1 MSNKLITKTALSIA
15 VSSALMAASVNAQTV
30 QTAHSITALNN
41 FSTATF
47 NETEV
52 KEQLPSAHMI
62 VLRATTTADIMAQG
76 IYQIGDSRA
85 TIAQIEQ
92 VQSEVTIE
100 LSSLDFGTKVIGQTK
115 VLAPTLIVQASPEAL
130 EKIARDYRVEKVLPM
145 YDYELHVAAS
155 ADYLKAS
162 PLVANGVVTGKGQTV
177 AVLDT
182 GVDYTHNVFGGAGTV
197 EAYDAAQADPTSV
210 AWPQGIVHGGYDFIR
225 DDADPIE
232 HDPVVVIPDVD
243 EPTSHGTSVSH
254 SVTGIA
260 PEVELYVYSV
270 CGGGCPSA
278 AQASALE
285 AAMDPNGDGDISDRV
300 DVINMSLGGEFGG
313 TETDGGTQYLIQKA
327 VDLGVNVVISAGN
340 DGDHPFR
347 IGGPSTTPNAL
358 AVGAMTHPTLDIGI
372 ASGTVLGEEVV
383 FQVSGFGPQTAFA
396 MADTDAELVYPTAN
410 QNGCEAFSEDTDFN
424 NKAVL
429 IDRGV
434 CNFTKKVLHAQQRGA
449 SFVFIANNEDDG
461 TPASMGGFDT
471 TVTIPNI
478 GITYAAGAAIK
489 AELKASGKAA
499 YSLVVERKVTSGAV
513 ATFSSRGPSMDGLL
527 KPEITAPGTSI
538 MVAATGTQDQLAPA
552 SGTSFSGPITAG
564 AVALVRAA
572 HPQRNAFEIKA
583 TLMNTADLNVT
594 NEPLSTN
601 PDSELAPISMIG
613 AGLVNVEK
621 AVNLPVV
628 AWVDN
633 TEFKTKQAA
642 LSFGLE
648 NFTGVRSISKTVTVK
663 NFSTQEK
670 TYKLRTEA
678 RYANDKNS
686 GAISWDIP
694 ASVTIPAGQTTEFD
708 VTLTVDPS
716 KLHQWKLENP
726 FDAESVAARSAALT
740 LAEFDGALVFDDVD
754 DTDSDYALHVVYHAL
769 PKAASELSIA
779 PEVVGN
785 EMQLIVENTGA
796 TTVSTM
802 TENIV
807 ATGKVK
813 SAAEAPFNIL
823 ATTFNAIAAEG
834 CESGVL
840 VTASIQLRDEITHV
854 FQAGYRLDI
863 DTNNDGAY
871 DFLMQ
876 NYNDRG
882 RKTTSPGRSRTV
894 IGTIDDAGAETL
906 RFLTPLYQSAGADTI
921 TFSVCSSTLGLTRD
935 NLGDPLNIKA
945 SVGYPSYGGGVYF
958 ETDSLVGATTFSSSA
973 SVSLTAVDGSDT
985 VVNQLAPGEKAI
997 VNASAPFAFT
1007 ASSLQDVLKLV
1018 TAEDLVLPKTQAPK
1032 LANAS
1037 FDVVENAENG
1047 HLVGTLS
1054 VVESDRD
1061 LAIAEFYV
1069 QSQTHQGFSVDNKG
1083 QILVSNSELVDFE
1096 VGKHIA
1102 ELVVVAIDTL
1112 GNTSEPAVITINI
1125 TNVADEASEVT
1136 PIINSGQVFSVAENT
1151 PVATAFAQLAFTDP
1165 DNSSITMFTV
1175 AGSDAITIDNTGML
1189 TVAQLLNFEEQSTIT
1204 LEIVAIDED
1213 GHQSAAEIVTINV
1226 LNVADEG
1233 AEVAPIIEAGQTF
1246 KVQENAVVGTVIGQI
1261 RAIDPDT
1268 AVTPIVSYTVA
1279 GHNGIAIDELGQI
1292 TVAGDVDYDAT
1303 PEIKLMVSA
1312 TDSAGNQSAAVEVT
1326 ITVAQDALENTPVIA
1341 DNQRFSVDE
1350 NTALGTVIGK
1360 LNFSDPDADVSPVT
1374 KFIVS
1379 GTDLVTVNAAGE
1391 IVVAGSI
1398 DYEYERNFTFSVIA
1412 VDSAGNNSKA
1422 VDVEIRVK
1430 NIVGKDDDNNDG
1442 DSGSLAWLTLL
1453 IAPFAFMR
1461 RRKQK

>member
-1 MSNKLITKTALSIA
+1 MSNNLIKRTAVATAVTSVLITSFASA
-15 VSSALMAASVNAQTV
+15 SSLATSVNLKNY
-30 QTAHSITALNN
+30 SSEITKIEQAD
-41 FSTATF
+41 
-47 NETEV
+47 V
-52 KEQLPSAHMI
+52 KEQQPSAHMI
-62 VLRATTTADIMAQG
+62 VLRATTAADLMAQG
-76 IYQIGDSRA
+76 TYQAGDSRA

-92 VQSEVTIE
+92 VQSEVTLE
-100 LSSLDFGTKVIGQTK
+100 LSSLDFATKIIGQTK
-115 VLAPTLIVQASPEAL
+115 VLAPTLIVQASPAAL
-130 EKIARDYRVEKVLPM
+130 EKIANDHRVAKVLPM

-162 PLVANGVVTGKGQTV
+162 PLVANGTVTGKGQTV

-182 GVDYTHNVFGGAGTV
+182 GIDYTHKIFGGAGTV

-210 AWPQGIVHGGYDFIR
+210 AWPQGIVHGGYDYIR

-232 HDPVVVIPDVD
+232 HDPEVVIPDVD

-313 TETDGGTQYLIQKA
+313 TYIDGGAQYLIQKA

-340 DGDHPFR
+340 DGDNPFR
-347 IGGPSTTPNAL
+347 VGGPSTTPNAL
-358 AVGAMTHPTLDIGI
+358 SVGAMTHPTLDVGV

-383 FQVSGFGPQTAFA
+383 FQPSGFGPQTAFA
-396 MADTDAELVYPTAN
+396 MTDTDAELVYPAEN
-410 QNGCEAFSEDTDFN
+410 QNGCVEFSPETDFSG
-424 NKAVL
+424 KAVL
-429 IDRGV
+429 IDRGA
-434 CNFTKKVLHAQQRGA
+434 CNFTAKVLHAQQRGA
-449 SFVFIANNEDDG
+449 SFVFIANNVDDG
-461 TPASMGGFDT
+461 TPASMGGFDAA
-471 TVTIPNI
+471 VTIPNI
-478 GITYAAGAAIK
+478 GITFATGTAMK
-489 AELKASGKAA
+489 AELEAA
-499 YSLVVERKVTSGAV
+499 NKVAYNVVVERKVTSGAV

-564 AVALVRAA
+564 AVALVREA
-572 HPQRNAFEIKA
+572 HPDRNAFEIKA

-594 NEPLSTN
+594 NKPLSTN

-621 AVNLPVV
+621 AVNLPVA

-633 TEFKTKQAA
+633 TEFNTKQAA

-648 NFTGVRSISKTVTVK
+648 NLKEVTDFTKTVTVK
-663 NFSTQEK
+663 NFSTAAK

-678 RYANDKNS
+678 RYQNDEET

-708 VTLTVDPS
+708 VTLSVDPS
-716 KLHQWKLENP
+716 KLPAWKLENP
-726 FDAESVAARSAALT
+726 IDGEAVAARSAALT
-740 LAEFDGALVFDDVD
+740 LVEFDGALVFDDVD
-754 DTDSDYALHVVYHAL
+754 DSESDYALHVVYHAL
-769 PKAASELSIA
+769 PKAASELSLA

-785 EMQLIVENTGA
+785 EMQLVVENTGA

-807 ATGKVK
+807 AIGTEK
-813 SAAEAPFNIL
+813 SAPEAPFNIL
-823 ATTFNAIAAEG
+823 ATTFNAIALEG

-863 DTNNDGAY
+863 DINNDGAY
-871 DFLMQ
+871 DYLLQ

-882 RKTTSPGRSRTV
+882 RTTPTPGRSRTV
-894 IGTIDDAGAETL
+894 IGTIDEAGVETL
-906 RFLTPLYQSAGADTI
+906 RYLMPLYQSAGEDTI
-921 TFSVCSSTLGLTRD
+921 TFSACSERLGLTQD

-945 SVGYPSYGGGVYF
+945 SVGYASYSSGVYF
-958 ETDSLVGATTFSSSA
+958 ETDSLVGATTFSTSA
-973 SVSLTAVDGSDT
+973 PVSLTSLDGSDT
-985 VVNQLAPGEKAI
+985 EVYQLAPGEKAI
-997 VNASAPFAFT
+997 VNATTPFAFT
-1007 ASSLQDVLKLV
+1007 SVSLQDVVKLV
-1018 TAEDLVLPKTQAPK
+1018 TAEDLALPETQAPK

-1037 FDVVENAENG
+1037 FDVAEDAENG
-1047 HLVGTLS
+1047 HRVGTLQ

-1061 LAIAEFYV
+1061 LEISEFYV
-1069 QSQTHQGFSVDNKG
+1069 QSQTHQGFSVDKTG
-1083 QILVSNSELVDFE
+1083 QILVSNSSLLDFE
-1096 VGKHIA
+1096 SGQQTA
-1102 ELVVVAIDTL
+1102 ELVIVAIDTL
-1112 GNTSEPAVITINI
+1112 GNTSEPALVTINI

-1136 PIINSGQVFSVAENT
+1136 PIVNPGQVFSVAENT
-1151 PVATAFAQLAFTDP
+1151 PVATAFAQLAFSDP

-1175 AGSDAITIDNTGML
+1175 TGSDAITIDNTGML
-1189 TVAQLLNFEEQSTIT
+1189 TVAQPLNFEEQSTVV
-1204 LEIVAIDED
+1204 LMVVAIDED
-1213 GHQSAAEIVTINV
+1213 GNQSASESVTINV

-1233 AEVAPIIEAGQTF
+1233 AEVTPVIEAGQTF
-1246 KVQENAVVGTVIGQI
+1246 KVQENAEAGTVIGQL

-1268 AVTPIVSYTVA
+1268 EVTPIESYTVE
-1279 GHNGIAIDELGQI
+1279 GHDGITIDELGQI
-1292 TVAGDVDYDAT
+1292 TVTGEIDFDAT

-1312 TDSAGNQSAAVEVT
+1312 TDSAGNQSTAVEVI
-1326 ITVAQDALENTPVIA
+1326 ITVTEDALENTPVIA
-1341 DNQRFSVDE
+1341 ENQRFSVDE
-1350 NTALGTVIGK
+1350 NAALGTVIGT

-1374 KFIVS
+1374 KFLVS

-1412 VDSAGNNSKA
+1412 VDTAGNSSEA
-1422 VDVEIRVK
+1422 VAVEIRVK
-1430 NIVGKDDDNNDG
+1430 NIVSNDDDDNDG
-1442 DSGSLAWLTLL
+1442 DSGSLAWLSLL
-1453 IAPFAFMR
+1453 VAPFAFMR